1 MNGHGAVFPAPAG
14 RRLRAAALA
23 LCVGTFAV
31 PAEAAAA
38 TASPSFFNTKE
49 VASSDLKA
57 FTKWTEALARFA
69 QARNSKAPL
78 ACGPGPGDM
87 QICGDGDWITFLKQV
102 KEKSLLD
109 QVRLINAR
117 MNKAKYVMDNDN
129 WGVSDYWETP
139 YEFMARFGDCED
151 YAIMKY
157 LSLRFLG
164 WDQQDLRVVA
174 VKDLN
179 LKVGHAILVVYM
191 QNKAGERIPLVL
203 DNQIQNVVK
212 ADSIRHYQPVF
223 SINEKTWWRH
233 LN

>member
-1 MNGHGAVFPAPAG
+1 MRASALAAG
-14 RRLRAAALA
+14 AAAMLPGMA
-23 LCVGTFAV
+23 PGAH
-31 PAEAAAA
+31 AA
-38 TASPSFFNTKE
+38 TATSSFFNTKE
-49 VASSDLKA
+49 LPSNDLKA
-57 FTKWTEALARFA
+57 FTKWTDALARFA
-69 QARNSKAPL
+69 STRKSKQPL
-78 ACGPGPGDM
+78 VCGPGPGEM
-87 QICGDGDWITFLKQV
+87 KICGDGDWIQFLKLV

-117 MNKAKYVMDNDN
+117 MNLAKYVMDNDN

-164 WDQQDLRVVA
+164 WDEQDLRVVA

-203 DNQIQNVVK
+203 DNQIQTVVK

-233 LN
+233 VN